1 MRQLFSPY
9 DFSDD
14 LISELLMHGHQ
25 VDVPM
30 GQFISCFDGDIPY
43 FSILLSGRLRHI
55 VNHTNPDSNPFTLA
69 FYRPPYI
76 CGLAS
81 YNSSSNYETLYASE
95 DSILL
100 TFNASSLFTIRD
112 NFLEFS
118 DFLDSLFTPADLWPL
133 LLKLPDFSIDLPPNE
148 FRVWI
153 DNLLQSAQ
161 IFHVSSDKPLL
172 VSRSVDRHFFSLDPS
187 YIAYGSPIPSSD
199 IPHFHAI
206 LEHSIRVVSL
216 PKELNISCAPQQD
229 SGQSSST
236 IAVPTSISSHEATN
250 IPDTSTDSF
259 SHDSTEFPF
268 RFFDSPPGKVLEALA
283 CIRTIGDI
291 LNLPIKV
298 DLLKRLLD
306 EQTPDSKSA
315 VPLKLCSAIFESL
328 GLKTQLLNLPLHL
341 LSRIK
346 SPSLLLFKDDEL
358 VVLLAVKPD
367 KFLISRPLH
376 GITSLSLQEVSLL
389 SPEPDILPLLT
400 LSKTHR
406 TPQKRFTFKW
416 FFPVLKKHKKPLIE
430 VLIASLFVQIF
441 VLMNPLIIQQI
452 IDKVIGQ
459 NAMST
464 LPVLAVLLFSFSV
477 FENIL
482 TAVRTNLFIDTTNRI
497 DITLG
502 ELVIDHLL
510 RLPLSYFDK
519 RPVGELSSRLG
530 ELEQIRS
537 FLTGTALTVIIDSLF
552 SFLYIIV
559 MLFYSWVLT
568 IVSLLVAPILAFIT
582 FSISPVIRSQLRSK
596 ANLNALTQNHL
607 IEVLTGIQTV
617 KAQNF
622 EVNARWRWKQ
632 RYSDYI
638 AEGYKNAVTST
649 TANGFTQFLNQASSL
664 SVLCV
669 GSYLVLKGSLTL
681 GQLIAFRI
689 ISGYVTAPLL
699 RLSNL
704 YQSFQRTSISLER
717 LADIIDTPQESTEI
731 DKQNIPLT
739 SIVADL
745 VYEDVSFRFGKSG
758 PLQLSKIDLE
768 IKHGEFVALVGQS
781 GSGKS
786 TLAKL
791 LTRLY
796 EPDSGRILVDQYDI
810 SKVELYSL
818 RSQIGIVP
826 QDSLLFDGSVQDNI
840 LLSNPEASTADVI
853 AAAKIAC
860 AHDFIMSLPNGYA
873 SSVGERGTALS
884 GGQRQRIAIARTVL
898 QNPRLLIMDEATS
911 ALDYQTERL
920 VSLNLMDHFRGR
932 TVLFI
937 THRLSSIVHADKIV
951 LMHQGSIEEVG
962 SHDELISSKGRY
974 YALFGKQDNS

>member
-1 MRQLFSPY
+1 MSSLFLDY
-9 DFSDD
+9 DFSDQ
-14 LISELLMHGHQ
+14 LISELLEKGLK
-25 VDVPM
+25 VDVAM
-30 GQFISCFDGDIPY
+30 GQSVYTFDVDNPY
-43 FSILLSGRLRHI
+43 FVILLSGRLRHT
-55 VNHTNPDSNPFTLA
+55 VDHPNSSAAPFTLS
-69 FYRPPYI
+69 FYCPPFI
-76 CGLAS
+76 GGV
-81 YNSSSNYETLYASE
+81 SSLNFGSNIETLYASE
-95 DSILL
+95 DSTFLKISSSSFISLCNEYTELSTFFNSLLAASDIWPILQNL
-100 TFNASSLFTIRD
+100 PQFQIDTNLTVFRERLKNIIKSSCLYVGGPNKPLNVVHSDDLFFFTLDRTFNNYGSLLSSSSLPSLHITCPHDFRIVSFPKQFIYNNTSLAHKPVIGTLD
-112 NFLEFS
+112 NS
-118 DFLDSLFTPADLWPL
+118 PSYPQ
-133 LLKLPDFSIDLPPNE
+133 LPDISNDSPN
-148 FRVWI
+148 
-153 DNLLQSAQ
+153 DQS
-161 IFHVSSDKPLL
+161 
-172 VSRSVDRHFFSLDPS
+172 
-187 YIAYGSPIPSSD
+187 
-199 IPHFHAI
+199 
-206 LEHSIRVVSL
+206 LEDQ
-216 PKELNISCAPQQD
+216 N
-229 SGQSSST
+229 
-236 IAVPTSISSHEATN
+236 SH
-250 IPDTSTDSF
+250 
-259 SHDSTEFPF
+259 PF
-268 RFFDSPPGKVLEALA
+268 RFFDSPPGKVLEAIA
-283 CIRTIGDI
+283 CIRTVGDL
-291 LNLPIKV
+291 LNLPLKV
-298 DLLKRLLD
+298 DLLKRLIED
-306 EQTPDSKSA
+306 QINASDSA
-315 VPLKLCSAIFESL
+315 VPLSLCSAIFESL
-328 GLKTQLLNLPLHL
+328 GLKTQLLNLPIHL
-341 LSRIK
+341 FPRINT
-346 SPSLLLFKDDEL
+346 PSLLLLKDEEL
-358 VVLLAVKPD
+358 VVLLAIKSD
-367 KFLISRPLH
+367 KFLVSRPLY
-376 GITSLSLQEVSLL
+376 GISTISQKDISLL
-389 SPEPDILPLLT
+389 SPQPDILPVLT
-400 LSKTHR
+400 LAKTHR

-416 FFPVLKKHKKPLIE
+416 FFPVLKKHKKALFE
-430 VLIASLFVQIF
+430 VLIASFFVQLF

-510 RLPLSYFDK
+510 RLPLTYFDK

-530 ELEQIRS
+530 EMEHIRS
-537 FLTGTALTVIIDSLF
+537 FLTGTALTVIIDSFF
-552 SFLYIIV
+552 SLLYIIV

-582 FSISPVIRSQLRSK
+582 FSISPIIRSQLRSK

-622 EVNARWRWKQ
+622 ELNARWRWKE
-632 RYSDYI
+632 RYSDYV
-638 AEGYKNAVTST
+638 AQGFKNAVTST
-649 TANGFTQFLNQASSL
+649 TANGLTQFLNQVSSL

-717 LADIIDTPQESTEI
+717 LADIIDTPQESSDI
-731 DKQNIPLT
+731 DKKNIPMKPI
-739 SIVADL
+739 SGEISYD
-745 VYEDVSFRFGKSG
+745 DVSFRFAKSG
-758 PLQLSKIDLE
+758 PLQLSKIDLN
-768 IKHGEFVALVGQS
+768 IKPGEFVALVGQS

-786 TLAKL
+786 TFAKL

-796 EPDSGRILVDQYDI
+796 EPDSGRILVDKLDI

-840 LLSNPEASTADVI
+840 SLSNPEATTDEVI
-853 AAAKIAC
+853 AAAKVAC
-860 AHDFIMSLPNGYA
+860 AHDFIMSLPHGYA
-873 SSVGERGTALS
+873 SSVGERGSALS

-920 VSLNLMDHFRGR
+920 VSLNLMDHFKGR

-937 THRLSSIVHADKIV
+937 THRLSSIVHSDKIV
-951 LMHQGSIEEVG
+951 LMHQGLIDEVG
-962 SHDELISSKGRY
+962 THDELIASRGRY
-974 YALFGKQDNS
+974 YALFGRQEQS